1 MEARFFTF
9 GPFVL
14 IPEQQALF
22 RRELPVRMGNRAFD
36 ILALLVQRA
45 GKLVTKQEL
54 ISMVWPDTFVD
65 ESNLKV
71 HIATLRKA
79 LDEDVRHLSCIATVI
94 GRGYRFVAPV
104 ETFGKNARAQPAK
117 RFFNF
122 PYSSKRLAGRDITKS
137 GLKPRRNSNS
147 SLHSLKQIA

>member
-1 MEARFFTF
+1 MPQTEEGDRCAMETRFFTF

-22 RRELPVRMGNRAFD
+22 RGELPVRMGNRAFD

-71 HIATLRKA
+71 HIAALRKV

-104 ETFGKNARAQPAK
+104 QTCGKNAWARPAK
-117 RFFNF
+117 HFFNF
-122 PYSSKRLAGRDITKS
+122 PSSSNRLAGRDVKKSTLTK
-137 GLKPRRNSNS
+137 K
-147 SLHSLKQIA
+147 KF

>member
-1 MEARFFTF
+1 MQARLFTF

-22 RRELPVRMGNRAFD
+22 WGELPVRMGNRAFD
-36 ILALLVQRA
+36 ILALPLQRA

-54 ISMVWPDTFVD
+54 ISMVWPDAFVD

-71 HIATLRKA
+71 HAAALRKA
-79 LDEDVRHLSCIATVI
+79 LDEDARYLSCIATVI

-104 ETFGKNARAQPAK
+104 QTCGKNAWARPANW
-117 RFFNF
+117 FFNF
-122 PYSSKRLAGRDITKS
+122 PSSSRGFRKEIKASEELGKLITLDTK
-137 GLKPRRNSNS
+137 
-147 SLHSLKQIA
+147 I

>member
-1 MEARFFTF
+1 MEARLFTF

-22 RRELPVRMGNRAFD
+22 RGELPVRMGNRAFD

-71 HIATLRKA
+71 HVAALRKA

-104 ETFGKNARAQPAK
+104 QTGGKNASARPAK
-117 RFFNF
+117 RFFHF
-122 PYSSKRLAGRDITKS
+122 PSSPRGLEKRRKQVKS
-137 GLKPRRNSNS
+137 
-147 SLHSLKQIA
+147 